1 MNMKKLLT
9 VFTLLLAFAA
19 APVAMAAPDA
29 EPLSKSQTKAIEK
42 DAKKRCKEL
51 KKAGWEPLASTTTL
65 EYAMIKYRTY
75 IESDE
80 DNRVPITGIAI
91 GRSNKIGRE
100 NAIHSGVAS
109 YAQRAKAQVV
119 GKVKSVMS
127 SDSHNVSQEEID
139 KFGAAYE
146 AGVNTKMSGLV
157 KEHFALVRTAK
168 DGSKEFNVFMSIDE
182 AKARKA
188 REDAAREA
196 KEKSHLG
203 TLSEMVDEFIGAH
216 VEAYDFLNDSL

>member
-1 MNMKKLLT
+1 MNMKKLFT
-9 VFTLLLAFAA
+9 VFALLFAFAA

-65 EYAMIKYRTY
+65 EYAMIKYRMY

-188 REDAAREA
+188 REEAAREA

-203 TLSEMVDEFIGAH
+203 TLSEMVDEFIGEP
-216 VEAYDFLNDSL
+216 VEADE

>member
-1 MNMKKLLT
+1 MKKLLT
-9 VFTLLLAFAA
+9 IIALLFAFAA
-19 APVAMAAPDA
+19 APVAMAAPEA

-109 YAQRAKAQVV
+109 YAQRAKAQII

-188 REDAAREA
+188 REEAAREA

-203 TLSEMVDEFIGAH
+203 TLSEMVDEFIGEP
-216 VEAYDFLNDSL
+216 VEADE

>member
-203 TLSEMVDEFIGAH
+203 TLSEMVDEFIGEP
-216 VEAYDFLNDSL
+216 VEADE

>member
-109 YAQRAKAQVV
+109 YAQRANAQVV

-182 AKARKA
+182 AKARTA

-203 TLSEMVDEFIGAH
+203 TLSEMVDEFIGEP
-216 VEAYDFLNDSL
+216 VEADE

>member
-1 MNMKKLLT
+1 MIFRGAIYLVNRGANSLSFST
-9 VFTLLLAFAA
+9 
-19 APVAMAAPDA
+19 MAAPDS
-29 EPLSKSQTKAIEK
+29 ESLSKSQTKAIEK

-203 TLSEMVDEFIGAH
+203 TLSEMVDEFIGEP
-216 VEAYDFLNDSL
+216 VEADE

>member
-1 MNMKKLLT
+1 MKKLLT

-203 TLSEMVDEFIGAH
+203 TLSEMVDEFIGEP
-216 VEAYDFLNDSL
+216 VEADE

>member
-19 APVAMAAPDA
+19 APVAMAAPDS
-29 EPLSKSQTKAIEK
+29 ESLSKSQTKAIEK

-157 KEHFALVRTAK
+157 KAVST
-168 DGSKEFNVFMSIDE
+168 
-182 AKARKA
+182 
-188 REDAAREA
+188 
-196 KEKSHLG
+196 SHLYAPLK
-203 TLSEMVDEFIGAH
+203 TAQRNST
-216 VEAYDFLNDSL
+216 YS

>member
-203 TLSEMVDEFIGAH
+203 TLSEMVDEFIGEPVDAD
-216 VEAYDFLNDSL
+216 E

>member
-1 MNMKKLLT
+1 MKKL
-9 VFTLLLAFAA
+9 FTIIALLFAFAA

-80 DNRVPITGIAI
+80 DNRVPITGIDI
-91 GRSNKIGRE
+91 GKSNKIGRE

-109 YAQRAKAQVV
+109 YAQRARAQVI

-157 KEHFALVRTAK
+157 KEHFALVRTGK
-168 DGSKEFNVFMSIDE
+168 DGMKEFNVFMSIDE

-188 REDAAREA
+188 REEAAREA
-196 KEKSHLG
+196 KEKSHMG
-203 TLSEMVDEFIGAH
+203 TLSEMVDEFIGEP
-216 VEAYDFLNDSL
+216 VEADE

>member
-203 TLSEMVDEFIGAH
+203 TLS
-216 VEAYDFLNDSL
+216 

>member
-1 MNMKKLLT
+1 MNMKKLFT
-9 VFTLLLAFAA
+9 VFTLLFAFAA
-19 APVAMAAPDA
+19 APVAMATPDA
-29 EPLSKSQTKAIEK
+29 EPLSKAQTKAIEK
-42 DAKKRCKEL
+42 DAKKRSKEL

-203 TLSEMVDEFIGAH
+203 TLSEMVDEFIGEP
-216 VEAYDFLNDSL
+216 VEADE

>member
-1 MNMKKLLT
+1 MKKLLT
-9 VFTLLLAFAA
+9 IIALLFAFAA
-19 APVAMAAPDA
+19 APVAMAAPEA

-109 YAQRAKAQVV
+109 YAQRAKAQII

-203 TLSEMVDEFIGAH
+203 TLSEMVDEFIGEP
-216 VEAYDFLNDSL
+216 VEADE

>member
-19 APVAMAAPDA
+19 APVAMAAPDS
-29 EPLSKSQTKAIEK
+29 ESLSKSQTKAIEK

-196 KEKSHLG
+196 KQTSHLG
-203 TLSEMVDEFIGAH
+203 TLSEMVDEFIGEP
-216 VEAYDFLNDSL
+216 VEADE

>member
-9 VFTLLLAFAA
+9 VFTLLFAFAA
-19 APVAMAAPDA
+19 APVAMATPDA
-29 EPLSKSQTKAIEK
+29 EPLSKAQTKAIEK
-42 DAKKRCKEL
+42 DAKKRSKEL

-203 TLSEMVDEFIGAH
+203 TLSEMVDEFIGEP
-216 VEAYDFLNDSL
+216 VEADE

>member
-100 NAIHSGVAS
+100 NAIHSVVAS

-203 TLSEMVDEFIGAH
+203 TLSEMVDEFIGEP
-216 VEAYDFLNDSL
+216 VEADE

>member
-188 REDAAREA
+188 REDAARAA

-203 TLSEMVDEFIGAH
+203 TLSEMVDEFIGEP
-216 VEAYDFLNDSL
+216 VEADE

>member
-91 GRSNKIGRE
+91 GRSNKMGRE

-203 TLSEMVDEFIGAH
+203 TLSEMVDEFIGEP
-216 VEAYDFLNDSL
+216 VEADE

>member
-1 MNMKKLLT
+1 MKKL
-9 VFTLLLAFAA
+9 FTIIALLFAFVA
-19 APVAMAAPDA
+19 APVAMA
-29 EPLSKSQTKAIEK
+29 EVTPLSKSQTKAIEK

-51 KKAGWEPLASTTTL
+51 KKAGWEPLASTSTM
-65 EYAMIKYRTY
+65 EYSMIKYRTY

-80 DNRVPITGIAI
+80 DNRIPITGIAI
-91 GRSNKIGRE
+91 GRNNKIGRE

-109 YAQRAKAQVV
+109 YASRAKAQVV

-127 SDSHNVSQEEID
+127 SDAHNVSQEEID

-146 AGVNTKMSGLV
+146 SGVNAKMSGLV

-168 DGSKEFNVFMSIDE
+168 DGTKEFNVFMSIDE

-188 REDAAREA
+188 REEAAREA
-196 KEKSHLG
+196 QEKSHLG
-203 TLSEMVDEFIGAH
+203 TLSEMVDEFIGEP
-216 VEAYDFLNDSL
+216 VEAEE

>member
-1 MNMKKLLT
+1 MKKLLT

-203 TLSEMVDEFIGAH
+203 TLSEMVDEFIG
-216 VEAYDFLNDSL
+216 VPFEADE

>member
-1 MNMKKLLT
+1 MKKLLT
-9 VFTLLLAFAA
+9 IIALLFAFTA
-19 APVAMAAPDA
+19 APVAMAAPEA

-109 YAQRAKAQVV
+109 YAQRAKAQII

-188 REDAAREA
+188 REEAAREA

-203 TLSEMVDEFIGAH
+203 TLSEMVDEFIGEP
-216 VEAYDFLNDSL
+216 VEADE